1 MRTETV
7 KLYTFNELS
16 KETQEK
22 VLESHRQFNVD
33 FDGWWDAVYEGW
45 KEKLAE
51 AGFEE
56 VKIHFSGFWSQGDG
70 ACFDCTQFDVVKLA
84 TKLGLNPLEIKVLET
99 MELSLSIDTINHH
112 YSHYNT
118 RRASVQSQY
127 DMEDDTREILAATD
141 LPLKISDDLST
152 EAREFLEFRL
162 KHSDLPAI
170 NDPDGLVNEFQAGI
184 EELRADY
191 SKEIYRDLEKEYHD
205 LTADEA
211 VQEALISNDYEFTA
225 NGDIW

>member
-7 KLYTFNELS
+7 NLYTFNELS
-16 KETQEK
+16 KDTQKK
-22 VLESHRQFNVD
+22 VLEKHRHFNVD
-33 FDGWWDAVYEGW
+33 FNDWYDFVYEDW

-56 VKIHFSGFWSQGDG
+56 VEIFFSGFWSQGDG
-70 ACFDCTQFDVVKLA
+70 ACFDCTQFDVGKLA
-84 TKLGLNPLEIKVLET
+84 TKLEYNPLEIKVLET
-99 MELSLSIDTINHH
+99 MVLSLSIDTINHH
-112 YSHYNT
+112 YSHWNT
-118 RRASVQSQY
+118 RSACVQSQY
-127 DMEDDTREILAATD
+127 DMKDDTREILAATD

-170 NDPDGLVNEFQAGI
+170 HDPDGLVNKFQAGI

-191 SKEIYRDLEKEYHD
+191 SKEIYRTLEEAYEG
-205 LTADEA
+205 LTSDES
-211 VQEALISNDYEFTA
+211 VQDALIGNEYEFTA
-225 NGDIW
+225 EGERW